1 MERREGFVPGSVEDF
16 CDGGAFPEIHVAQ
29 YPLNMGRKDPSA
41 VAKDVRKDRT
51 AEGLQRPEPNA
62 EEKTAEK
69 TKLSEQVQ
77 TGRPTLAEGA
87 QQQAI
92 DQNRDFQGMA
102 INDRFARLA
111 EALSLAE
118 RNAREEVE
126 RRRSNMDVVTDDS
139 EEQEDE
145 VTHNAP

>member
-1 MERREGFVPGSVEDF
+1 MERREDFVPRTVEDF
-16 CDGGAFPEIHVAQ
+16 GDGGAFPEIHVAQ

-77 TGRPTLAEGA
+77 ADRPTLAEGA
-87 QQQAI
+87 QQAL

-111 EALSLAE
+111 EALNLAE

-139 EEQEDE
+139 EEQEEE